1 MNNEYIERL
10 VAVEQRSKSNTKR
23 IDEHSITLTDH
34 DRRIDELSDVYVA
47 LTKVNDKVD
56 NVEKNITEMKDDIKK
71 IKGKPAEKLDKLWG
85 YFFSAIIGSVATSLI
100 AAILANL
107 GR

>member
-23 IDEHSITLTDH
+23 LDEHSTTLIAYDK
-34 DRRIDELSDVYVA
+34 RMDELSDVYVA

-56 NVEKNITEMKDDIKK
+56 NVEKNVNEIQKDIKD
-71 IKGKPAEKLDKLWG
+71 IKGKPAEKLEKLWG
-85 YFFSAIIGSVATSLI
+85 YFFSAVIGSVATSLI
-100 AAILANL
+100 ATILANL
-107 GR
+107 SR

>member
-10 VAVEQRSKSNTKR
+10 VAIEQRCKSNTKR
-23 IDEHSITLTDH
+23 LDEHSTTLIDY
-34 DRRIDELSDVYVA
+34 DKRIDALSDVYVA

-56 NVEKNITEMKDDIKK
+56 NVEKNVTEMKNDIKE

-85 YFFSAIIGSVATSLI
+85 YFFSAVIGSVATSLI
-100 AAILANL
+100 SIILANI

>member
-1 MNNEYIERL
+1 MSNDYIERL

-23 IDEHSITLTDH
+23 LDEHSTTLIEYDK
-34 DRRIDELSDVYVA
+34 RIDALSDVYVA

-56 NVEKNITEMKDDIKK
+56 NVEKNVTEMKNDIKD
-71 IKGKPAEKLDKLWG
+71 IKGKPAEKLEKLWG

-100 AAILANL
+100 ATILANL

>member
-1 MNNEYIERL
+1 MNNDYLERL

-23 IDEHSITLTDH
+23 LDEHSITLADY
-34 DRRIDELSDVYVA
+34 DRRMDELSDVYVA

-56 NVEKNITEMKDDIKK
+56 NVEKNVTEMKNDIKE

-85 YFFSAIIGSVATSLI
+85 YFFSAIVGSVVTSLL
-100 AAILANL
+100 ATILANL

>member
-23 IDEHSITLTDH
+23 LDEHSGTLIEYDK
-34 DRRIDELSDVYVA
+34 RIDALSDVYVA

-56 NVEKNITEMKDDIKK
+56 NVEKNVTEMKNDIKE

-85 YFFSAIIGSVATSLI
+85 YFFSALIGSVVTSVL
-100 AAILANL
+100 AAIFANL
-107 GR
+107 MK

>member
-1 MNNEYIERL
+1 MSNDYLERL

-56 NVEKNITEMKDDIKK
+56 NVVKNVTEMKEDIKE
-71 IKGKPAEKLDKLWG
+71 IKNKPAEKLDKLWG
-85 YFFSAIIGSVATSLI
+85 YFFSAIVVSVATSLI
-100 AAILANL
+100 SIILANL

>member
-23 IDEHSITLTDH
+23 LDEHSLTLTDY
-34 DRRIDELSDVYVA
+34 DKRMDELSDVYVA

-56 NVEKNITEMKDDIKK
+56 NVEKNVTEMKNDIKE

-85 YFFSAIIGSVATSLI
+85 YFFSAVIGSVATSLI
-100 AAILANL
+100 ATVLANL